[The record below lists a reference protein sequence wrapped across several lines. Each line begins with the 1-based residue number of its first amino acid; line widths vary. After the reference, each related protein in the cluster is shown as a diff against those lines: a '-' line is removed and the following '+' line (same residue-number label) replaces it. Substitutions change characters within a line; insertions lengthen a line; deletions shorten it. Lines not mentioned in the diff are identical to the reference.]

1 MQGSDGP
8 HCLLQA
14 SDARPLAAWSQ
25 RVPKAVVRSLMA
37 PGSCLVVG
45 DAPGDPDCF
54 CSAAA
59 LARARNNLGLKGLAH
74 VNAPPP
80 KQIAPVLRAGEIA
93 GSDDIEEQRF
103 DTVVFVDNDATR
115 VGPAAQEAMKR
126 AQRVIII
133 DHHEVDPT
141 HEQLGLPE
149 DVELIVWKETGA
161 DAAALMVLAATARM
175 SADSPVPLSEAGW
188 ADVVRPLV
196 SAMYSDTRGFEASRT
211 RPTTVGLLMQLV
223 DTGALSLRATLAGFG
238 GGVAPQI
245 RDRLYAQVQE
255 DRQQFGA
262 QTLGAFSLDASALV
276 QAWQDA
282 CAQTPETT
290 WSDMLFLALD
300 HVEAR
305 TREAGYDVSVFAAGA
320 QDAEAT
326 ADLEPAVQ
334 GQLPPAPTKFSV
346 RTKEGPL
353 APALAAHL
361 GGGGKPHE
369 GGGISKD
376 SAQDILHKASHW
388 MQERAEL
395 ARFAAARNLGGA

>member
-1 MQGSDGP
+1 MS
-8 HCLLQA
+8 
-14 SDARPLAAWSQ
+14 
-25 RVPKAVVRSLMA
+25 
-37 PGSCLVVG
+37 PGSCLIVG

-80 KQIAPVLRAGEIA
+80 QQIAPVLRAGEIA
-93 GSDDIEEQRF
+93 DAEHIEDQTF
-103 DTVVFVDNDATR
+103 NTVVFVDNDATR

-223 DTGALSLRATLAGFG
+223 DTG
-238 GGVAPQI
+238 
-245 RDRLYAQVQE
+245 
-255 DRQQFGA
+255 
-262 QTLGAFSLDASALV
+262 
-276 QAWQDA
+276 
-282 CAQTPETT
+282 
-290 WSDMLFLALD
+290 
-300 HVEAR
+300 
-305 TREAGYDVSVFAAGA
+305 
-320 QDAEAT
+320 
-326 ADLEPAVQ
+326 
-334 GQLPPAPTKFSV
+334 
-346 RTKEGPL
+346 
-353 APALAAHL
+353 
-361 GGGGKPHE
+361 
-369 GGGISKD
+369 
-376 SAQDILHKASHW
+376 
-388 MQERAEL
+388 
-395 ARFAAARNLGGA
+395 